1 MRYILFNLFFY
12 TFTVLM
18 AVISV
23 PVSVVAGDRTVR
35 WLFSI
40 WARGTVWLVRYV
52 LGARVEIRGREHI
65 AQRPALLV
73 SKHQSELDVALTGTI
88 FPDYGAIAMRE
99 LDNYPLVGGIVRK
112 LGHIKVTVEGE
123 RRNQLPE
130 VLDGARRVHA
140 EGRPILIYPEGT
152 LMHPGRKA
160 RYRGGVWHI
169 YNELGVAATPGPC
182 WRTASKPPPTPSCAS
197 RPRPSACRKRC
208 SITSSRAAGGKP
220 DPPPRCALG
229 HREFLIHIP
238 VGMGFRVEAGQHR
251 GRAPLAEQPHA
262 PTQQDRR
269 TL

>member
-169 YNELGVAATPGPC
+169 YNELGVAATPVALSLGLA
-182 WRTASKPPPTPSCAS
+182 W
-197 RPRPSACRKRC
+197 PRREWKKYTNP
-208 SITSSRAAGGKP
+208 IT
-220 DPPPRCALG
+220 L
-229 HREFLIHIP
+229 EFLEPIP
-238 VGMGFRVEAGQHR
+238 PGMPKQAFMALLEDRIETATNALVREQATPERLSEAVFDY
-251 GRAPLAEQPHA
+251 EQQGSGWKA
-262 PTQQDRR
+262 
-269 TL
+269 